1 MTRLRRLLVVLL
13 GPLWVRTFRDP
24 VREGHLRLDRLS
36 RAEGQLARFGLVLL
50 GLLLVSLLFSDLWRT
65 GVLLQ
70 LNGTRNELS
79 FLPRAVL
86 PVTLLGLLL
95 SWALLCW
102 GALDAGP
109 LVRVVVA
116 LLALATG
123 ALFTVTSTGLGSG
136 AWVFDH
142 GATLI
147 RIGLFGTTGLLVLS
161 AVLHPVLRGRPRLA
175 GVTTGVLRVALLVA
189 LLLQYGTL
197 QWANVESERQ
207 GLPLLVPG
215 LMDGSIDQINGYL
228 LPLVYVAAVAVIDFA
243 LDVSSSLTE
252 PARVLRRRWLLVVL
266 VALLAVKVVVQ
277 VALEW
282 DQWRA
287 TLTYQPVAFW
297 RTVVCLV
304 VLGTVVALV
313 TRFPASEDHQLAKE
327 RAMYGGSLAL
337 AAPTMLSVLGVGVA
351 LFMVG
356 QLHTDLGSEVNDAVP
371 YTWLGGE
378 GLAIGGGLAVL
389 AGLVL
394 MRRSAGGFGDELGS
408 ALVVV
413 GAWFL
418 MIFVPSSLGL
428 ELGFDYPTVDLVV
441 TVGVLLVLLLRWRS
455 LTPAALV
462 SLATLL
468 VFSWLVMS
476 RGDYL
481 SFIGGLAGLPA
492 IVVVVFGV
500 VLTLASGSSFAS
512 ESSRRLAAE
521 ARPLLFVGYLLL
533 SVVILH
539 WLEVTHEQGQDDN
552 SLIGFYAIGI
562 PMAAWLAGRRI
573 ARREPEADAAAP
585 APEPEPER
593 AAEPAA
599 L

>member
-1 MTRLRRLLVVLL
+1 VSRLRRLLVVLL

-50 GLLLVSLLFSDLWRT
+50 GLLLVSVLFSDLWRT

-102 GALDAGP
+102 GALGAGP

-116 LLALATG
+116 LLAHAPG
-123 ALFTVTSTGLGSG
+123 SRFTVTSTGLGSG
-136 AWVFDH
+136 AGVLDH

-147 RIGLFGTTGLLVLS
+147 RVGLFGTAGLLILS
-161 AVLHPVLRGRPRLA
+161 AALHPVLQGRPRLA
-175 GVTTGVLRVALLVA
+175 GVTTGVLRVAVLVA

-215 LMDGSIDQINGYL
+215 LMDGSIDQVNGYL

-252 PARVLRRRWLLVVL
+252 PARVLRRQWLLVVL
-266 VALLAVKVVVQ
+266 VALLSVKVVLQ
-277 VALEW
+277 VVLEW

-313 TRFPASEDHQLAKE
+313 TRFPASDDYQLAKE

-356 QLHTDLGSEVNDAVP
+356 QLHTDLGNEVNDAIP

-378 GLAIGGGLAVL
+378 GLAIGGGLAVV

-413 GAWFL
+413 GTWFL

-468 VFSWLVMS
+468 VFAWLVMS

-512 ESSRRLAAE
+512 ESSRRLPAE

-573 ARREPEADAAAP
+573 VPRAQEEAATP
-585 APEPEPER
+585 VAPEPEP
-593 AAEPAA
+593 AAV
-599 L
+599 